1 MRSEIYHMITEEA
14 PSDLENVRVKPFQRL
29 AVKYRIRKYTAH
41 LKAAYFLIFNNVR
54 EKTNAKRKL
63 YFYAFLKLSITASS
77 A

>member
-41 LKAAYFLIFNNVR
+41 LKAVYFLVFSNVR
-54 EKTNAKRKL
+54 ERKNTKKKTL
-63 YFYAFLKLSITASS
+63 FLRFS
-77 A
+77 